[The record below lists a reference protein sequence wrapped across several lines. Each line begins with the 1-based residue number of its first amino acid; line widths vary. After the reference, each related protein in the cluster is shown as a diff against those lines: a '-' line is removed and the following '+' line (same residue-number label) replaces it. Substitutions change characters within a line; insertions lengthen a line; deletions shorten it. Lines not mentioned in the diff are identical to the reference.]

1 METGIE
7 RMVVAQNG
15 RATVVAVGRRAL
27 VRLER
32 GPLRRLTTLAAVQR
46 FRNGFKPP
54 VRPDAVV
61 HWLGVLEAAG
71 VRCWLAGGWG
81 VDALVGRQTRVHRD
95 LDLVLDR
102 AHTETALRVL
112 HAHGFAHVRPAIGRA
127 DQYVRGHF
135 LPHRELLQRTDL
147 LTVDMHPVD
156 PATWAVD
163 LGIAEP
169 FTNGRVDGR
178 AVGCLSVEAQRVGH
192 QGFRLAAR
200 HRRDLR
206 LLDRLPC

>member
-1 METGIE
+1 MEAAAWSGLRPALRLRSVTSMETGIE

-15 RATVVAVGRRAL
+15 RATVVALGRRGL

-112 HAHGFAHVRPAIGRA
+112 HA
-127 DQYVRGHF
+127 
-135 LPHRELLQRTDL
+135 
-147 LTVDMHPVD
+147 
-156 PATWAVD
+156 
-163 LGIAEP
+163 
-169 FTNGRVDGR
+169 
-178 AVGCLSVEAQRVGH
+178 
-192 QGFRLAAR
+192 
-200 HRRDLR
+200 
-206 LLDRLPC
+206 